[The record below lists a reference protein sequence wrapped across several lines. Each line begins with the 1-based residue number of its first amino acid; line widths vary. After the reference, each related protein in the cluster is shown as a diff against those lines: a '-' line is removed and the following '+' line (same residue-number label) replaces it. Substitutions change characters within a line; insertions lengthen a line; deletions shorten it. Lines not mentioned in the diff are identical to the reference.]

1 MRQPIDVVSE
11 IFENFLY
18 RNRYFR
24 TDWNGEPVYLS
35 TDSAEGGHR
44 YLKWSYVNGVVH
56 IEAWMKGTFG
66 GEDDL
71 DGGGKKKAYK
81 DSLEQLIM
89 QLQNPPKDEYSATF
103 SHSAQQAVYAQ
114 PQSGY
119 NAQPRNGYNTQQ
131 TAYVQ
136 PQNNPTYTQPWM
148 TGVKK
153 GNAYVHPGNA
163 AGSIPGN
170 PNGGIA
176 GNPNLSIPTNN
187 PDEVSSAYNL
197 ALIAL
202 VLAFVFPLIGLILG
216 IVGKQKCQAAI
227 QYDTTGKAKKGKTMC
242 TVAIIIP
249 IVSMVFS
256 MVFSMLVGFLS
267 VYNMY

>member
-11 IFENFLY
+11 IMENYLY

-89 QLQNPPKDEYSATF
+89 QLQNPPGDEYSGTF
-103 SHSAQQAVYAQ
+103 SGSVKQTAYT
-114 PQSGY
+114 P
-119 NAQPRNGYNTQQ
+119 PRNSYNTQQ
-131 TAYVQ
+131 TAYT
-136 PQNNPTYTQPWM
+136 PSQNSQHPTYTGQWM
-148 TGVKK
+148 TGVKQVPAQNGYNPA
-153 GNAYVHPGNA
+153 GNTYVSGENVT
-163 AGSIPGN
+163 GSIPGN
-170 PNGGIA
+170 PNGRIEG
-176 GNPNLSIPTNN
+176 N

-197 ALIAL
+197 ALIAA

-216 IVGKQKCQAAI
+216 IVGKQRCQAAM
-227 QYDTTGKAKKGKTMC
+227 QNDTTGKAKKGKTMC
-242 TVAIIIP
+242 TVAMIIP
-249 IVSMVFS
+249 IVSMVLS
-256 MVFSMLVGFLS
+256 MVFSMLVGFVS

>member
-1 MRQPIDVVSE
+1 MVSE
-11 IFENFLY
+11 IVENYLY
-18 RNRYFR
+18 RNRYYR
-24 TDWNGEPVYLS
+24 TDWNGEPVYLC

-89 QLQNPPKDEYSATF
+89 QLQNPPRDEYSGTF
-103 SHSAQQAVYAQ
+103 SGSV
-114 PQSGY
+114 
-119 NAQPRNGYNTQQ
+119 QQ
-131 TAYVQ
+131 TAYTPPRNSYNAQQTAYTQ
-136 PQNNPTYTQPWM
+136 PQNSQQPTYTGQWM
-148 TGVKK
+148 TGVKRVPAQNGYHPA
-153 GNAYVHPGNA
+153 GNAT
-163 AGSIPGN
+163 GSIPGN

-176 GNPNLSIPTNN
+176 GN

-202 VLAFVFPLIGLILG
+202 VLAFVFPFIGLILG
-216 IVGKQKCQAAI
+216 AVGRQKCQAAM
-227 QYDTTGKAKKGKTMC
+227 QNDTTGKAKKGKTMC
-242 TVAIIIP
+242 TVAIIVP
-249 IVSMVFS
+249 IVGMALSML
-256 MVFSMLVGFLS
+256 FSMLVGFLS
-267 VYNMY
+267 IYTMY